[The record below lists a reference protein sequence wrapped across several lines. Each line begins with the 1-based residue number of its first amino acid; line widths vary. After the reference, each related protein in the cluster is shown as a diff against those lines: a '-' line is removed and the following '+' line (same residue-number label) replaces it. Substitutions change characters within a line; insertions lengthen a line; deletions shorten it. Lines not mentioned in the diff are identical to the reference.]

1 MDEKLVTAAQFD
13 TPENAHLAKIDLETA
28 GIQCF
33 VGDENMP
40 IAGLYYT
47 LPTCGIKL
55 LVRNSDL
62 ERARQILQE
71 AQNSHF
77 DWNQVDFS
85 SIEEQQ

>member
-13 TPENAHLAKIDLETA
+13 TPENAHLAKIDLENA

-47 LPTCGIKL
+47 LSAGGIKI
-55 LVRNSDL
+55 LVRESDL
-62 ERARQILQE
+62 ERARQTLQE
-71 AQNSHF
+71 ARNSHF
-77 DWNQVDFS
+77 DWDKIDFS

>member
-13 TPENAHLAKIDLETA
+13 TPENAHLAKIDLENA
-28 GIQCF
+28 GIPCF

-47 LPTCGIKL
+47 LSAGGIKI
-55 LVRNSDL
+55 LVRKSDL
-62 ERARQILQE
+62 ERAREVLQE

-77 DWNQVDFS
+77 DWNQVDFTS
-85 SIEEQQ
+85 FEEQQ